1 VSQAILKFKSGCEG
15 PDIIR
20 FVDWKERCLPKRE
33 MLLSNISVS
42 FVFLTLNISSLSDTF
57 ISE

>member
-1 VSQAILKFKSGCEG
+1 MSPAILKFKCGCDG
-15 PDIIR
+15 PDITR
-20 FVDWKERCLPKRE
+20 FVDWKEPCLPKRE

-42 FVFLTLNISSLSDTF
+42 FFNLNISSLSDTF